1 MNARDYCYAQ
11 LGNAC
16 QTSAD
21 TLISNT
27 KYLPMDSSVYNV
39 FPTKTLVYPGVIN
52 SIPVGYGQAPA
63 KMGSTDTTRDTDLEN
78 PDEKTM
84 NGYEGYSKRNR
95 FALPSGCKACKG
107 M

>member
-1 MNARDYCYAQ
+1 MNCRDYTYAQ
-11 LGNAC
+11 LGNSC

-21 TLISNT
+21 TLVSNT

-63 KMGSTDTTRDTDLEN
+63 KMGSTDTTRESDLEN

-84 NGYEGYSKRNR
+84 NGYEGYSTRNK
-95 FALPSGCKACKG
+95 FALPSGCRACKG